1 MSLPLLGFGVVLA
14 LAFLG
19 VPLCFAMLTIGTGLF
34 AMVRGVHPA
43 LMMAGQTISNL
54 AMNEGLSVLPMFIL
68 MGALIYKSDLA
79 EELYDAAHALVGHKR
94 GGLAYATVLASAGFA
109 SISGSSIATAA
120 TMTKVAIP
128 SMRRLGYDDSL
139 ASGCVSS
146 AGTLGALV
154 PPSIPLLIYG
164 IITQQDIAKLFVA
177 GILPGILLGTLF
189 MAAIWWTVRRN
200 PGLGPA
206 GPALLWVDRR
216 RRMAKVW
223 PIVLLFALVMGGL
236 YSGIFTANEAGGIG
250 AAGAL
255 LFTALRRKLSW
266 SVLIES
272 LVEAG
277 RTTALIF
284 AVAFGGMVFANF
296 VTMSGLT
303 GGLVSLISGLHLP
316 VTGIILVIM
325 AVYVVLGSMMES
337 ISMMLLTVPVFAAV
351 LAPLGVS
358 MLWFGIFVAMMIE
371 IGMIHPPIGMNVFM
385 VQTMMPELSVR
396 TIFAGTIPFL
406 VANFAALALIIAFPA
421 IATWL
426 PAFAR

>member
-1 MSLPLLGFGVVLA
+1 MSLPLIGFAAVLA

-19 VPLCFAMLTIGTGLF
+19 VPLCFSMLTMGVGMF
-34 AMVRGVHPA
+34 ALVRGLHPA
-43 LMMAGQTISNL
+43 LMMAGQAISDL
-54 AMNEGLSVLPMFIL
+54 AMNEGLTVLPMFIL
-68 MGALIYKSDLA
+68 MGALIYKSELA
-79 EELYDAAHALVGHKR
+79 EELYDAAYALVGHKR

-120 TMTKVAIP
+120 TMTKVAMP

-154 PPSIPLLIYG
+154 PPSVPLLIYG

-177 GILPGILLGTLF
+177 GVLPGILLGFLF
-189 MAAIWWTVRRN
+189 MIAIWWTVMRN
-200 PGLGPA
+200 PKLGPP
-206 GPALLWVDRR
+206 GSCLQWSERLRR
-216 RRMAKVW
+216 VSKVW
-223 PIVLLFALVMGGL
+223 PIVVLFVCVMGGL
-236 YSGIFTANEAGGIG
+236 YSGIFTANEAGGVG
-250 AAGAL
+250 AAGAM

-266 SVLIES
+266 RVLMDS

-277 RTTALIF
+277 RTTAMIF

-303 GGLVSLISGLHLP
+303 SSLVSVIGQLHLP

-325 AVYVVLGSMMES
+325 AIYVVLGSLMEA

-358 MLWFGIFVAMMIE
+358 MLWFGVFVAMMIE
-371 IGMIHPPIGMNVFM
+371 IGMIHPPVGMNVFM
-385 VQTMMPELSVR
+385 VKTMMPELSIR

-406 VANFAALALIIAFPA
+406 VANFVALAAIIVFPA
-421 IATWL
+421 LATWL

>member
-1 MSLPLLGFGVVLA
+1 MTAALVGFAIVLT

-19 VPLCFAMLTIGTGLF
+19 APLCFAMLAVGTGLF
-34 AMVRGVHPA
+34 ATLRGLHPA
-43 LMMAGQTISNL
+43 LMMAGQTISSL
-54 AMNEGLSVLPMFIL
+54 AMNDGLSVLPMFIL
-68 MGALIYKSDLA
+68 MGALIYKSELA
-79 EELYDAAHALVGHKR
+79 DELYDAAYALVGHKR

-120 TMTKVAIP
+120 TMTKVAMP
-128 SMRRLGYDDSL
+128 SMRRLHYDDSL

-146 AGTLGALV
+146 AGTLGALI
-154 PPSIPLLIYG
+154 PPSVPLLIYG
-164 IITQQDIAKLFVA
+164 IVTQQDIAKLFVA
-177 GILPGILLGTLF
+177 GIIPGLLLGTLF
-189 MAAIWWTVRRN
+189 MVSIWWTVLRN
-200 PGLGPA
+200 PALGPA
-206 GPALLWVDRR
+206 GP
-216 RRMAKVW
+216 RMAWSERLPRVAKVW
-223 PIVLLFALVMGGL
+223 PIVLLFMVVMGGL
-236 YSGIFTANEAGGIG
+236 YSGVFTANEAGGIG
-250 AAGAL
+250 AAGAM

-266 SVLIES
+266 SILVNS

-277 RTTALIF
+277 RMTAMIF

-303 GGLVSLISGLHLP
+303 NSLVSLIGALHLP

-325 AVYVVLGSMMES
+325 LVYVVLGSMMEA

-351 LAPLGVS
+351 LGPLGVS

-385 VQTMMPELSVR
+385 VKTMMPELSTR

-406 VANFAALALIIAFPA
+406 VANFTALALIIAFPML
-421 IATWL
+421 ATWL
-426 PAFAR
+426 PTLVK

>member
-1 MSLPLLGFGVVLA
+1 MSLPLMGFAVVLA

-19 VPLCFAMLTIGTGLF
+19 VPLCFSMLTVGVGLF
-34 AMVRGVHPA
+34 SLVRGLHPA

-54 AMNEGLSVLPMFIL
+54 AMNEGLTVLPMFIL
-68 MGALIYKSDLA
+68 MGTLIYKSDLA
-79 EELYDAAHALVGHKR
+79 EELYDAAYALVGHKR

-120 TMTKVAIP
+120 TMTKVAMP
-128 SMRRLGYDDSL
+128 SMRRLRYDDSL

-154 PPSIPLLIYG
+154 PPSVPLLIYG

-177 GILPGILLGTLF
+177 GVLPGILLGSLF

-200 PGLGPA
+200 PLLGPA
-206 GPALLWVDRR
+206 GPGMAWGERMRR
-216 RRMAKVW
+216 VSKVW
-223 PIVLLFALVMGGL
+223 PIALLFLGVMGGL
-236 YSGIFTANEAGGIG
+236 YSGVFTANEAGGIG
-250 AAGAL
+250 AAGAM
-255 LFTALRRKLSW
+255 LFAALRRKLNRH
-266 SVLIES
+266 VLMES

-277 RTTALIF
+277 RTTAMIF

-303 GGLVSLISGLHLP
+303 SSLVGLIGGLNLP
-316 VTGIILVIM
+316 VTGIVLVIM
-325 AVYVVLGSMMES
+325 GIYVVLGSLMEA

-358 MLWFGIFVAMMIE
+358 MLWFGVFVAMMIE

-385 VQTMMPELSVR
+385 VKTMMPELSIR

-406 VANFAALALIIAFPA
+406 IANFVALALIIAFPA
-421 IATWL
+421 LATWL
-426 PAFAR
+426 PAFAH

>member
-1 MSLPLLGFGVVLA
+1 MTLALLGFAIVLA

-19 VPLCFAMLTIGTGLF
+19 VPLCFAMLCVGV
-34 AMVRGVHPA
+34 AMFGSVRGIEPA
-43 LMMAGQTISNL
+43 LMMAGQTISDL

-79 EELYDAAHALVGHKR
+79 EELYDAAYAVVGHRR

-120 TMTKVAIP
+120 TMTKVALP
-128 SMRRLGYDDSL
+128 PMRRLHYDDSL

-154 PPSIPLLIYG
+154 PPSVPLLIYG
-164 IITQQDIAKLFVA
+164 VVTQQDIAKLFVA
-177 GILPGILLGTLF
+177 GILPGILLGALF
-189 MAAIWWTVRRN
+189 MVAIWWTVLRR

-206 GPALLWVDRR
+206 GPLLPWPERLR
-216 RRMAKVW
+216 KISKVW
-223 PIVLLFALVMGGL
+223 GIVLLFVVVMGGL
-236 YSGIFTANEAGGIG
+236 YGGIFTANEAGGVG

-255 LFTALRRKLSW
+255 LFTALRRRLSART
-266 SVLIES
+266 LLES
-272 LVEAG
+272 LLEAG
-277 RTTALIF
+277 KTTATIF
-284 AVAFGGMVFANF
+284 SVAFGGMVFANF

-303 GGLVSLISGLHLP
+303 GSLVSLIGGLHLP

-325 AVYVVLGSMMES
+325 AIYVVLGSMMET

-358 MLWFGIFVAMMIE
+358 MIWFGIFVAMMIE
-371 IGMIHPPIGMNVFM
+371 IGLIHPPIGMNIFM
-385 VQTMMPELSVR
+385 VKTIMPELSTR

-406 VANFAALALIIAFPA
+406 IANFVALGLIIAFPA

-426 PAFAR
+426 PSFAR